1 MPELEA
7 EDRLSYACEK
17 VGIQSRIQDI
27 WLGTKTFCKRTCKRG
42 SQDEKSV
49 VCSQCI
55 LFSLEYNLMETKMH
69 FSLVTSVEVITFT
82 R

>member
-1 MPELEA
+1 MWGEKNLPELEA

-27 WLGTKTFCKRTCKRG
+27 WLGTKTCSKRTCKHG

-49 VCSQCI
+49 VCSLRI

-69 FSLVTSVEVITFT
+69 CSVNNFC
-82 R
+82 